1 MLNAASRGLPART
14 AAGPDIHDRVAAS
27 VAGFADEVRVLK
39 QRRLKPAVFREWER
53 ILEAVILP
61 VFGPLE
67 LDALSPELIAAWIS
81 DLEDAGL
88 AASSIRSYLK
98 PLSAIVKLALR
109 RGLLE
114 LNPLSL
120 LDADERPQAAA
131 RRRPYEWTPET
142 ISQLLIHARL
152 RGERPQARYAYYP
165 LLATLTLTGARV
177 SEVLALRQQDIDLD
191 RRLIRIRHSW
201 SRNGTLTV
209 PKTAAAVREIPIPPQ
224 LEALFQTFLVP
235 SAHRWVFPSRTGR
248 LPLSYW
254 NLVKRG
260 LVPALDAAGLAD
272 KGIRLHD
279 LRHAAASLLI
289 AEGLTP
295 VEVAAQLGHAD
306 PGVTMRVYAH
316 LFDRRRSHE
325 RTRAAF
331 ATVQLQLIDDGRS
344 RLSGRTPSQPA
355 SSGQ

>member
-14 AAGPDIHDRVAAS
+14 AAEPDLHEPVAAS

-98 PLSAIVKLALR
+98 PLSAILKLALR

-120 LDADERPQAAA
+120 LDADERPQAAS

-177 SEVLALRQQDIDLD
+177 GEVLALRQEDIDLD

-248 LPLSYW
+248 MPLSYW

-331 ATVQLQLIDDGRS
+331 ATVQLQ
-344 RLSGRTPSQPA
+344 
-355 SSGQ
+355 